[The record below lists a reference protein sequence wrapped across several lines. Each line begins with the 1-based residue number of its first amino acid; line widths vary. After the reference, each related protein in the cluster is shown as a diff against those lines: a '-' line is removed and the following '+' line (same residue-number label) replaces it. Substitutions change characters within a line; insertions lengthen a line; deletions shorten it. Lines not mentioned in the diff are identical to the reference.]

1 MESIS
6 QKEIEAVEGFLTFSM
21 VRDAGNVM
29 KAHRAV
35 AESLFT
41 GKVTCACG
49 VKSRDAMAWRR
60 HVAHIILSRHT
71 ALMARTAK
79 TESCSKEVMPV

>member
-1 MESIS
+1 MESIR
-6 QKEIEAVEGFLTFSM
+6 QQEIEAVEGFLTFSM

-29 KAHRAV
+29 RAHRAV

-49 VKSRDAMAWRR
+49 HVIMSAKSSSSDIPRSWRDTRR
-60 HVAHIILSRHT
+60 RRT
-71 ALMARTAK
+71 GARR
-79 TESCSKEVMPV
+79 